1 MDESMK
7 DGDLQDV
14 RKFLR
19 RTAAGAAPR
28 RASVFE
34 TVSSLLPEILAL
46 KKQRYTDEEI
56 CGLLGEKGIKL
67 SLGTFRQYY
76 RRARIAQR
84 QSLEGRGKE
93 AGTTRSIA
101 ADKVRSL
108 GRTHISS
115 AKVSKQPRAFGH
127 RLDEEL

>member
-1 MDESMK
+1 MDEIMK
-7 DGDLQDV
+7 DGDLRDV

-19 RTAAGAAPR
+19 RTAAGAPPS

-34 TVSSLLPEILAL
+34 TVSALLPEILGL
-46 KKQRYTDEEI
+46 KKRRYTDEEI
-56 CGLLGEKGIKL
+56 CGLLREKGIRL

-84 QSLEGRGKE
+84 QPLEGRGKE
-93 AGTTRSIA
+93 VGTTRSIA
-101 ADKVRSL
+101 AGKIRPPE
-108 GRTHISS
+108 RAQNFSS
-115 AKVSKQPRAFGH
+115 KVSKPRSSGH

>member
-1 MDESMK
+1 MK
-7 DGDLQDV
+7 DANLQDV

-19 RTAAGAAPR
+19 RTAAGAPPR

-34 TVSSLLPEILAL
+34 TVSALLPELLAL
-46 KKQRYTDEEI
+46 KKQRYTDEEL

-84 QSLEGRGKE
+84 EALQGQGKE
-93 AGTTRSIA
+93 AGTTRTIA
-101 ADKVRSL
+101 AGKARPPE
-108 GRTHISS
+108 RAQNSS
-115 AKVSKQPRAFGH
+115 PRVSKPLAH
-127 RLDEEL
+127 RLDDEL

>member
-1 MDESMK
+1 MK
-7 DGDLQDV
+7 DADLQGV

-19 RTAAGAAPR
+19 QTAAGTPPR

-34 TVSSLLPEILAL
+34 TVSVLLPEILAL
-46 KKQRYTDEEI
+46 KKQRYTDAEI

-84 QSLEGRGKE
+84 QALEGRGKE
-93 AGTTRSIA
+93 IGTTRSIA
-101 ADKVRSL
+101 ADKARPL
-108 GRTHISS
+108 GRIQNTP
-115 AKVSKQPRAFGH
+115 ARVSKPRALRH

>member
-1 MDESMK
+1 MDKTMK

-19 RTAAGAAPR
+19 QTAAGTPPR

-34 TVSSLLPEILAL
+34 TVSALLPEILAL
-46 KKQRYTDEEI
+46 KKKRYTDEEI
-56 CGLLGEKGIKL
+56 CRLLGEKGIKL

-76 RRARIAQR
+76 RRARIVQR
-84 QSLEGRGKE
+84 GAPESRSKE
-93 AGTTRSIA
+93 IAMTRSIA
-101 ADKVRSL
+101 ADKARPP
-108 GRTHISS
+108 GRTQNS
-115 AKVSKQPRAFGH
+115 AARVIKPFGVGH

>member
-1 MDESMK
+1 MK
-7 DGDLQDV
+7 DADLQGV

-19 RTAAGAAPR
+19 QTAAGTPPR

-34 TVSSLLPEILAL
+34 TVSALLPEILAL

-56 CGLLGEKGIKL
+56 CRLLGEKGIKL

-93 AGTTRSIA
+93 IGTTQSIA
-101 ADKVRSL
+101 ADKARPPE
-108 GRTHISS
+108 HAQNS
-115 AKVSKQPRAFGH
+115 ATRVSKPRVLGH